1 MGSRYELSCGLGD
14 RQVRFGEQALR
25 IEVCD
30 DCPELARPGLPD
42 PYSESGRG
50 LFLVAVLADRYGV
63 EPTAVGKCCWA
74 EIALPASPD
83 QQIVFPLVSQRSC

>member
-1 MGSRYELSCGLGD
+1 MASRYEPGRSLGD

-42 PYSESGRG
+42 RYSESGRR
-50 LFLVAVLADRYGV
+50 LFLVALVADRYGV
-63 EPTAVGKCCWA
+63 EPTAVGKC
-74 EIALPASPD
+74 
-83 QQIVFPLVSQRSC
+83 